1 MRATKTIGRLVILP
15 LMLGCILTSGGAR
28 ADALEC
34 RHSATSAP
42 SLRLGS
48 QVDGNFVTIC
58 LSRQRL
64 LTLKPSPRPA
74 VGSKKQPRVAPWT
87 GQVRFPAPRLHSH
100 TIGVR
105 FGSNGSFTPVISQP
119 TVWPATVKPGDL
131 VTFATRQPERFGFG
145 HLLGR
150 QISVRFTPIKLH
162 WTISDG
168 ETASRRVR
176 TWAWMHAFA
185 KPGAYTAVLR
195 VTYLVRF
202 RLGQASWQ
210 TESDPIV
217 LPAIPQIVTVGQVA
231 KHRVVLV
238 KND

>member
-1 MRATKTIGRLVILP
+1 
-15 LMLGCILTSGGAR
+15 
-28 ADALEC
+28 
-34 RHSATSAP
+34 
-42 SLRLGS
+42 
-48 QVDGNFVTIC
+48 VTIC
-58 LSRQRL
+58 LSRQRVV
-64 LTLKPSPRPA
+64 TLKPSPIGGAESRTKPSA
-74 VGSKKQPRVAPWT
+74 VPKLGSPVTPVPRK
-87 GQVRFPAPRLHSH
+87 HSH
-100 TIGVR
+100 TVGVR
-105 FGSNGSFTPVISQP
+105 IGSNGSFTPLISQP